1 MELKDFISGTLAG
14 VSRPLNIA
22 LEGIT
27 DEQLTYRPNDHSN
40 SIAWLVWHL
49 TRVQDRIVS
58 GLAGKQQAWVADGWH
73 AKFGRPAEEG
83 DAGMGHGPD
92 EVASIKPQSAQLL
105 LDHYNGILKHSEA
118 YVSGLGPSDFDR
130 VVDPS
135 NPEVT
140 VGRRLQVC
148 IMDNVQHAG
157 QAAYLRGL
165 IEGRKVWPS

>member
-1 MELKDFISGTLAG
+1 MEAKELVTGILSGIT
-14 VSRPLNIA
+14 RPLNIA
-22 LEGIT
+22 MEGIT
-27 DEQLTYRPNDHSN
+27 EEQLTYRPHEHSN
-40 SIAWLVWHL
+40 SIGWLVWHL

-58 GLAGKQQAWVADGWH
+58 GLQAKPQSWVSEGWH
-73 AKFGRPAEEG
+73 EKFGRPADEG
-83 DAGMGHGPD
+83 DAGMGHGAD
-92 EVASIKPQSAQLL
+92 QVAGLKASPQLL
-105 LDHYNGILKHSEA
+105 MDHYNAILRRTEA
-118 YVSGLGPSDFDR
+118 YVNSLSPADLDR
-130 VVDPS
+130 VVDAS